1 MPLALSAVVLL
12 VALWSGVA
20 RAEIYRWVDER
31 GSVHFADNL
40 HAVPPQFRS
49 QIRSLDDRLPRAPKP
64 HLIPLENADMGFV
77 VQATVNDQTTVRL
90 VLDTGATSTV
100 LAPRVVRGLGIPI
113 RTDPPVQVHTANGV
127 VEAGWAEG
135 VQIEVGGRRSA
146 PLQVIVLDAVPGADG
161 LLGMNYLGAYRM
173 EIRAAGP
180 HLLLSAP

>member
-1 MPLALSAVVLL
+1 MPLALSAALL
-12 VALWSGVA
+12 VAVLLSGA
-20 RAEIYRWVDER
+20 ATAAIYRWVDER

-40 HAVPPQFRS
+40 HSVPPQYRD
-49 QIRSLDDRLPRAPKP
+49 QIRSLDDRLPPAPKP
-64 HLIPLENADMGFV
+64 HLIPLEKAAQGYV
-77 VQATVNDQTTVRL
+77 VRATVNDRTTVRL

-135 VQIEVGGRRSA
+135 VVLEVGGRRSA
-146 PLQVIVLDAVPGADG
+146 PLQVIVHDAVAGADG
-161 LLGMNYLGAYRM
+161 LLGMNYLGAYRV

>member
-1 MPLALSAVVLL
+1 MAALV
-12 VALWSGVA
+12 GFA

-31 GSVHFADNL
+31 GSTHFADNL
-40 HAVPPQFRS
+40 HSVPPQYHAQLRA
-49 QIRSLDDRLPRAPKP
+49 LDDRLPPAPQP
-64 HLIPLENADMGFV
+64 HLIPLESAAQGFV
-77 VQATVNDQTTVRL
+77 VGATVNDQATVRL

-100 LAPRVVRGLGIPI
+100 LAPRVVQSLGIPI

-135 VQIEVGGRRSA
+135 VVIAVGGRRSA
-146 PLQVIVLDAVPGADG
+146 PLQVIVHDAVPGTDG
-161 LLGMNYLGAYRM
+161 LLGMNYLGAYRV

>member
-1 MPLALSAVVLL
+1 VPLALSVALCAAALL
-12 VALWSGVA
+12 VGAA
-20 RAEIYRWVDER
+20 RAEIYRWTDAS

-40 HAVPPQFRS
+40 HAVPPEYRP
-49 QIRSLDDRLPRAPKP
+49 QINALDDRLPPAPRP
-64 HLIPLENADMGFV
+64 HLIPLENAPQGYV

-100 LAPRVVRGLGIPI
+100 LSPRVVQGLGIPI
-113 RTDPPVQVHTANGV
+113 HTDPPARVTTANGV

-146 PLQVIVLDAVPGADG
+146 PLQVIVHDAVPGADG
-161 LLGMNYLGAYRM
+161 LLGMNYLGAYRV